1 MDWVPYFRVIDSI
14 IFIFLK
20 FSSGFQENGF
30 LIYGIEWMIIA
41 NNRGSLWE
49 WVVIK
54 DSKVG
59 KSSRHRGRPTQKK
72 PSENIAG

>member
-14 IFIFLK
+14 ILIFLK
-20 FSSGFQENGF
+20 FSSGFQAKGF

-41 NNRGSLWE
+41 NNGRSLWE

-54 DSKVG
+54 DPKVG
-59 KSSRHRGRPTQKK
+59 ESCRHRGRPTQKK
-72 PSENIAG
+72 PSTDIAG